1 MAEVVE
7 VSRAELVERRSTMLH
22 ELGLNESELRTR
34 AEDHSATPEEW
45 DAWTEIQTI
54 RFLLGEDA

>member
-7 VSRAELVERRSTMLH
+7 VNPAELAERRSTMLE
-22 ELGLNESELRTR
+22 ELGLTEPELRER

-45 DAWTEIQTI
+45 DAWTELQTI
-54 RFLLGEDA
+54 RFLLGDDA